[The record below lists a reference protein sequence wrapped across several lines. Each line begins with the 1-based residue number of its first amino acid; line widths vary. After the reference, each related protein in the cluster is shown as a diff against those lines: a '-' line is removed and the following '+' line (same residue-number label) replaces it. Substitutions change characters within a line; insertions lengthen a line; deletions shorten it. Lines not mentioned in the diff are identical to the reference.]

1 MSNHDLD
8 SAIVVQHDAGP
19 VVLSQKY
26 VVTAIKLAL
35 MYLTLASS
43 RRTYRLHLVNNI
55 SKVLQAHLG
64 FRFLQ
69 R

>member
-1 MSNHDLD
+1 MSIVHD
-8 SAIVVQHDAGP
+8 SAIVVQHDADP

-35 MYLTLASS
+35 MYLTIASS
-43 RRTYRLHLVNNI
+43 HRTYRLHLVNNI
-55 SKVLQAHLG
+55 SKVPQAHLG